1 MAYRIFVN
9 FAIGINRLNIVYPS
23 QTLMDVGHTDL
34 KYAQH
39 HSLMNT
45 KLILKVSY
53 IYCFQ
58 LKVSIKRRYR
68 AGMEVKSIVF
78 LLILRSCS
86 LGLTLTL

>member
-39 HSLMNT
+39 HSPNEYQVNFKSELY
-45 KLILKVSY
+45 ILFS
-53 IYCFQ
+53 
-58 LKVSIKRRYR
+58 
-68 AGMEVKSIVF
+68 AKSLYKKEI
-78 LLILRSCS
+78 
-86 LGLTLTL
+86 

>member
-1 MAYRIFVN
+1 
-9 FAIGINRLNIVYPS
+9 
-23 QTLMDVGHTDL
+23 MDVGHTDL

-39 HSLMNT
+39 HPLMNT
-45 KLILKVSY
+45 KLILKVNY

-58 LKVSIKRRYR
+58 LKVSLKRRYR
-68 AGMEVKSIVF
+68 AGMEVTSVVF